1 MKRKSIIKSVQE
13 KAKLSSSDV
22 EKLEDKIFS
31 KYDSVYDGVVDIATN
46 GIKVFGDLKLPK
58 KLWM

>member
-1 MKRKSIIKSVQE
+1 M
-13 KAKLSSSDV
+13 SDV

-58 KLWM
+58 KNFGCN